1 MAREIFNG
9 GAKGPCP
16 WAFALGSVE
25 SRAAARLKVARWFD
39 SRKRL
44 RFIWHISWAGQD
56 SSRVSFGEW
65 QEWQNGTLGQ
75 WVYVPSVWLKP
86 GEEIPTCPDCGT
98 PFKKTHEYPNL
109 AGYQA
114 NCLDTHD
121 PDRIAQME
129 REKFWLGAKASATV

>member
-1 MAREIFNG
+1 MS
-9 GAKGPCP
+9 GATMPGDFPI
-16 WAFALGSVE
+16 GSLE
-25 SRAAARLKVARWFD
+25 SRAAARTLLARRID
-39 SRKRL
+39 NRKRL
-44 RFIWHISWAGQD
+44 RIIWHIPWTEQD

-65 QEWQNGTLGQ
+65 QEWQNGMLGQ

-114 NCLDTHD
+114 NCLGTHD
-121 PDRIAQME
+121 PDRIAQRE
-129 REKFWLGAKASATV
+129 RERLWLKARAPATD